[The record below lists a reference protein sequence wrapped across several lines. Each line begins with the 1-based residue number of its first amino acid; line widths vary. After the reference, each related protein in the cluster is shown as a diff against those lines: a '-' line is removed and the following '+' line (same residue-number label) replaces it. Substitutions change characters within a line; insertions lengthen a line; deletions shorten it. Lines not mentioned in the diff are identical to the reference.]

1 MKINKKMID
10 AVLKLN
16 DEQLWNAIQAVAKKT
31 GSDTVTS
38 MEKPKDMA
46 KIRSTLSNLTDY
58 DLDKIAEMLKMRG
71 NNE

>member
-31 GSDTVTS
+31 GSDTIST
-38 MEKPKDMA
+38 MEKPNDMS
-46 KIRSTLSNLTDY
+46 KIRNTLSSLNVPVPLS
-58 DLDKIAEMLKMRG
+58 A
-71 NNE
+71 